1 MAWIPPGTL
10 LAGTTPGAT
19 PRIAEEELPG
29 TPVAL
34 HGFYIDLYPYP
45 NEHGA
50 IPTTNVT
57 REDAAALCGQKGK
70 RLCTELEW
78 ERACKG
84 EANLTY
90 EYGAEYR
97 AATCATGVTSEEAA
111 RRPTGDR
118 PACKS
123 SFGVLELHGGAWE
136 WTASRWGRGTKEDL
150 GVLRGG
156 NAVAGALVGRCANA
170 LARSPK
176 QKGPTMG
183 WRCCAGDANDA
194 EVELELDG
202 GPALQALS
210 QAEALRAVAILSSVP
225 GAKVVGTMWIGGAGW
240 KWRPVANDRLLVL
253 AGCTRAPAPAQG
265 SCAFAVLREPGHAVV
280 VATPTDR
287 MVVDV
292 SVAGD
297 RRKLRAIGFDS
308 VGSYVR
314 DLTYAY
320 GAVDLGEVRRH

>member
-10 LAGTTPGAT
+10 LAGSAPGAT
-19 PRIAEEELPG
+19 PRIAEEELPS

-50 IPTTNVT
+50 IPTTNAT
-57 REDAAALCGQKGK
+57 REEADVLCAQKGK

-84 EANLTY
+84 EANRMY
-90 EYGAEYR
+90 EYGVEYR
-97 AATCATGVTSEEAA
+97 AATCGTGVASEEAA

-123 SFGVLELHGGAWE
+123 TFGVAELHGGAWE
-136 WTASRWGRGTKEDL
+136 WTSSRWGRGAKEDL

-156 NAVAGALVGRCANA
+156 NAVAGELVGRCANA
-170 LARSPK
+170 LARPPK

-183 WRCCAGDANDA
+183 WRCCAGDKNDA
-194 EVELELDG
+194 EVELALDT
-202 GPALQALS
+202 GPALVALS
-210 QAEALRAVAILSSVP
+210 KTEALRAVAVLSSVP
-225 GAKVVGTMWIGGAGW
+225 DAKVVGALWIGGAAW
-240 KWRPVANDRLLVL
+240 TWRPVANETLLVL

-265 SCAFAVLREPGHAVV
+265 TCALAVLREPGQAAV

-287 MVVDV
+287 MVVDMA
-292 SVAGD
+292 VAGD
-297 RRKLRAIGFDS
+297 RRKLRAVGFDS

-320 GAVDLGEVRRH
+320 GVVELGDVRRH